1 MLDFPRRT
9 KIVGTVGP
17 AVDSK
22 EWLEKLIREGMDVV
36 RLNFSHG
43 NHSEFSRIIS
53 EIRTLEI
60 SLGRPIGIMADIQGP
75 KLRIGKL
82 LNGEIDLKVGAQALV
97 TAENVVGSIDSVTG
111 LATIPTS
118 YKDFV
123 RDVAP
128 GHSILL
134 DDGLMTLKAI
144 ERTDKGLLC
153 VVIDG
158 GILKQNKGINAPE
171 ASFSAR
177 AITEKDYEDILFCV
191 ERGVD
196 FIALS
201 FVRTA
206 QEVRHLKSF
215 IASRNKKILV
225 ISKIEKREAL
235 ANLDEIIEAS
245 DGILVARGDL
255 AVEVGNERVPVLQ
268 KKIVRRCNLLGKSVI
283 IATQM
288 LMSMVDNPRPTRAEA
303 SDVANAIL
311 DGADALM
318 LSNETAVGKYPVE
331 SVYMMKRI
339 IEEMESEPS
348 TQAILYNEWL
358 LPPEGQLAIALLQ
371 SAVRLASIVKAKLIV
386 VITQSGQSALLTSK
400 CRPNNRLLAITG
412 NLETY
417 RQLSMKWGVEALFME
432 DMDSLMTQT
441 SMFEAVGQRLLAMR
455 LCNTGDKIVITAG
468 LPKAAHGSTNTI
480 KVHQI

>member
-82 LNGEIDLKVGAQALV
+82 LNGEIDLKVGAEALV

-331 SVYMMKRI
+331 SVHMMKRI

-441 SMFEAVGQRLLAMR
+441 SMFEAIGQRLLAMR

>member
-53 EIRTLEI
+53 EIRALEI

-82 LNGEIDLKVGAQALV
+82 LNGEIDLKVGAEALV
-97 TAENVVGSIDSVTG
+97 TAENVVGSVDSVTG

-331 SVYMMKRI
+331 SVHMMKRI

-400 CRPNNRLLAITG
+400 CRPNNRLLGITG

-441 SMFEAVGQRLLAMR
+441 SMFEAIGQRLLSMR

>member
-1 MLDFPRRT
+1 MTGLSRRT

-17 AVDSK
+17 AVSTK
-22 EWLEKLIREGMDVV
+22 EWLEKLIRAGVDVV

-43 NHSEFSRIIS
+43 NPNEFSRIIGDIR
-53 EIRTLEI
+53 EIEAKV
-60 SLGRPIGIMADIQGP
+60 GHPVGIMADIQGP

-82 LNGEIDLKVGAQALV
+82 ENGEVELKDGAKALV
-97 TAENVVGSIDSVTG
+97 TSESITG
-111 LATIPTS
+111 GLDPKTGIATIPTS
-118 YKDFV
+118 YKEFT

-128 GHSILL
+128 GHLILL
-134 DDGLMTLKAI
+134 DDGLMTLKAL
-144 ERTDKGLLC
+144 ERTPRGLLC
-153 VVIDG
+153 EIVDG

-215 IASRNKKILV
+215 IAERGKKILV

-235 ANLDEIIEAS
+235 ANLDEIIDAS

-255 AVEVGNERVPVLQ
+255 AVEVGNEKVPVLQ
-268 KKIVRRCNLLGKSVI
+268 KKIVRRCNLRGKSVI

-303 SDVANAIL
+303 SDVANGIV
-311 DGADALM
+311 DETDALM

-331 SVYMMKRI
+331 SVTMMKRI
-339 IEEMESEPS
+339 IEEMELEPFP
-348 TQAILYNEWL
+348 QPILYNEWL
-358 LPPEGQLAIALLQ
+358 LPPEGQLAVALLQ

-400 CRPNNRLLAITG
+400 CRPNNRLLAVTG
-412 NLETY
+412 NRDTY
-417 RQLSMKWGVEALFME
+417 RQLSLKWGVEGLYME
-432 DMDSLMTQT
+432 DMDSLMSQT
-441 SMFEAVGQRLLAMR
+441 TMFEAIGQRLLAMG

>member
-331 SVYMMKRI
+331 SVHMMKRI

-441 SMFEAVGQRLLAMR
+441 SMFEAIGQRLLAMR

>member
-331 SVYMMKRI
+331 SVHMMKRI

>member
-1 MLDFPRRT
+1 MLGLPRRT

-17 AVDSK
+17 AVSSK

-43 NHSEFSRIIS
+43 NHNDFSRIIS
-53 EIRTLEI
+53 DIRELETK
-60 SLGRPIGIMADIQGP
+60 LGRPVGIMADIQGP

-82 LNGEIDLKVGAQALV
+82 KNGEIELKDGAQALV
-97 TAENVVGSIDSVTG
+97 TAENVVGEVDPQTG
-111 LATIPTS
+111 IATIPTS

-128 GHSILL
+128 GHLILL

-144 ERTDKGLLC
+144 ERTPKGLLC
-153 VVIDG
+153 VVVDG

-191 ERGVD
+191 DRGVD

-206 QEVRHLKSF
+206 QEVRHLKNF
-215 IASRNKKILV
+215 IAERGKKILV

-235 ANLDEIIEAS
+235 TNLDEIIDAS

-268 KKIVRRCNLLGKSVI
+268 KKIVRRCNLRGKSVI

-303 SDVANAIL
+303 SDVANGIV
-311 DGADALM
+311 DGTDALM

-331 SVYMMKRI
+331 SVRMMKRI
-339 IEEMESEPS
+339 VEEMESEPFP
-348 TQAILYNEWL
+348 QPILYNEWL
-358 LPPEGQLAIALLQ
+358 LPAEGQLAVALLQ

-386 VITQSGQSALLTSK
+386 VVTQSGESALLTSK

-417 RQLSMKWGVEALFME
+417 RQLSMKWGVEGYYME
-432 DMDSLMTQT
+432 DMDSLMSQT
-441 SMFEAVGQRLLAMR
+441 SMFEAIGQRLLAMG

-468 LPKAAHGSTNTI
+468 FPKAAHGSTNTI
-480 KVHQI
+480 KVHVV